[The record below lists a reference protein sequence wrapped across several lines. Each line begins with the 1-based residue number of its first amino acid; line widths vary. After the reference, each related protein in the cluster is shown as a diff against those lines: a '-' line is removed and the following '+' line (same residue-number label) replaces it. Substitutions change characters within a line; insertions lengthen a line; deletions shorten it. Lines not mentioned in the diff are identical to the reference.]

1 MSFEEVPALEK
12 CEKLAVEL
20 LVIKRRRKLFIIGC
34 RNFRQ
39 PFILSRYLLGSKTP
53 PQNSAEAKKLGGD

>member
-20 LVIKRRRKLFIIGC
+20 LVIKEG
-34 RNFRQ
+34 
-39 PFILSRYLLGSKTP
+39 GSC
-53 PQNSAEAKKLGGD
+53 SL